1 MISDMDENSKAGVVR
16 VSSMIIKLFYLPI
29 PFFII
34 SKYMASTL
42 FLAHVV
48 RLKNTKLDLILGSI
62 LKQLI
67 LTLNAMC
74 SQP

>member
-1 MISDMDENSKAGVVR
+1 MISEMDENSKAGVVR
-16 VSSMIIKLFYLPI
+16 VSSMIIELSYLPI

-42 FLAHVV
+42 FLAQVV
-48 RLKNTKLDLILGSI
+48 RLKNTKLDFILGSI

>member
-1 MISDMDENSKAGVVR
+1 
-16 VSSMIIKLFYLPI
+16 
-29 PFFII
+29 
-34 SKYMASTL
+34 MASTL